1 MSIKDSCLE
10 SVATFDKF
18 ADRYAEKYFALND
31 YDHFYQMLVDHIP
44 EVSASVV
51 DIACGPGNVA
61 AYLYRVRPDITVV
74 GVDLAKNMIKQARAR
89 VPSAEFHV
97 LDCRELHRLK
107 RTFQGAAFAFGLSY
121 LTDTDAGRFFTSLN
135 QILCPGGA
143 LLLATI
149 TGQCARSGYESSS
162 AGDRVFMVYRT
173 PIEVRRLVESYGY
186 NIVFAETVPSP
197 SNASVQS
204 SDVILVAK
212 RALCAT

>member
-1 MSIKDSCLE
+1 MRTEDSCLE

-18 ADRYAEKYFALND
+18 ADRYAEKYFALD
-31 YDHFYQMLVDHIP
+31 YYDRFYQMFAEHIP
-44 EVSASVV
+44 EMGASVV

-61 AYLYRVRPDITVV
+61 AYLSRERPDVSVV
-74 GVDLAKNMIKQARAR
+74 GVDLAKNMVKQARAR

-135 QILCPGGA
+135 QVLCPGGA
-143 LLLATI
+143 LLLSTI

-186 NIVFAETVPSP
+186 SIEFAETVPSP
-197 SNASVQS
+197 SNATVQS

>member
-1 MSIKDSCLE
+1 MRTEDPCLE
-10 SVATFDKF
+10 SVATFDKY
-18 ADRYAEKYFALND
+18 ADQYAEKYFALD
-31 YDHFYQMLVDHIP
+31 YYDRFYQMLAERIR
-44 EVSASVV
+44 EARASVV
-51 DIACGPGNVA
+51 DIACGPGNVG
-61 AYLYRVRPDITVV
+61 AYLARQRPDLSVV

-107 RTFQGAAFAFGLSY
+107 RAFQGAAFMFGLSY

-135 QILCPGGA
+135 QVLRPGGT

-173 PIEVRRLVESYGY
+173 AIEVRRLVESYGY
-186 NIVFAETVPSP
+186 RIEFSQTVPSP
-197 SNASVQS
+197 ANAPVQS
-204 SDVILVAK
+204 SDVIMVAT
-212 RALCAT
+212 RVPCAT